1 MVLTS
6 PKTRST
12 REALK
17 NESIEFSHLLIRE
30 NGHEKKTA
38 SRTRLGKAGQA
49 ISDGHKE
56 RFSWLEEINVQ
67 EKSKTKQNKN
77 QQPDIPST
85 KLYKEKHEVQMDH
98 RLGLL
103 C

>member
-17 NESIEFSHLLIRE
+17 NESIEFSHLLIKE

-38 SRTRLGKAGQA
+38 SRTRLGKAG
-49 ISDGHKE
+49 
-56 RFSWLEEINVQ
+56 
-67 EKSKTKQNKN
+67 KQSVMGIKKDS
-77 QQPDIPST
+77 PGW
-85 KLYKEKHEVQMDH
+85 K
-98 RLGLL
+98 R
-103 C
+103 